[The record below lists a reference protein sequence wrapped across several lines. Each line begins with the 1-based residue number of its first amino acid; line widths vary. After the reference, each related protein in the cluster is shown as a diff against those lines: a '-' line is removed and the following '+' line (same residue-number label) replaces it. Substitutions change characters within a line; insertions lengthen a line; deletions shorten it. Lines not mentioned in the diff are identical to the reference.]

1 MFYKFASAGPVP
13 DMPKAF
19 CTKAWK
25 ALFLFFQEA
34 NVLQNV
40 LQKIYPRFFV
50 PCTVEIHYVVVS
62 AICVPST
69 GK

>member
-1 MFYKFASAGPVP
+1 MFYKSASAGPVP
-13 DMPKAF
+13 DMPESF
-19 CTKAWK
+19 CTKARK
-25 ALFLFFQEA
+25 ALSLFFPEA

-40 LQKIYPRFFV
+40 LQKIYSRFFV
-50 PCTVEIHYVVVS
+50 PCTVEIHYVAVS